1 MLSEG
6 VSYLV
11 FREKIKDYTSDIL
24 VRAESLLMQTESVK
38 NAAKL
43 RLNMEGSPCSTENIR
58 HLRFV
63 VWPYSFIKDAGY
75 IIESRLACSALWG
88 NLQTTISLERYD
100 KEWTDRE
107 GVWLFGVKLMDDISV
122 NGYISE
128 GIMVTISPF
137 VFRRFETDMYSKNL
151 SAVVGNGIH
160 NRHYFN
166 IGPDAPLLERHDSA
180 PLNFRVF
187 STCSLH
193 YDLCVIGGGYFTGIF
208 SEHWSVLMLLVSVSL
223 LTSTLIYIFIMNRLK
238 LNTSLALRFVK
249 ALKNES
255 LSLVYQPI
263 YRIKGGQICGFEALL
278 RWKDEKLGDISPD
291 VFIPLSQR
299 EGLQEDVTLYVISH
313 AIREFIPTAIQNG
326 MFLSL
331 NINPSDLDSKQFR
344 NTLLGLIDEYNI
356 PFKTILLE
364 ITERQGGDF
373 EGMKIHIEKYKNHG
387 VRFAIDD
394 FGTGYSNLNLVTAL
408 DVDEI
413 KIDKSLTSAI
423 GTESLRY
430 DLLPG
435 LHEMFRTIADKIVF
449 EGVETQEQV
458 NYLMMFW
465 PQSSTQGW
473 FYSKALPLEDV
484 KKLLSEK

>member
-1 MLSEG
+1 MVRCKIRCLISARKWRYNLSVSCLSVFLSSLFFLMLSEG

-166 IGPDAPLLERHDSA
+166 IGPDAP
-180 PLNFRVF
+180 
-187 STCSLH
+187 
-193 YDLCVIGGGYFTGIF
+193 
-208 SEHWSVLMLLVSVSL
+208 
-223 LTSTLIYIFIMNRLK
+223 
-238 LNTSLALRFVK
+238 
-249 ALKNES
+249 
-255 LSLVYQPI
+255 
-263 YRIKGGQICGFEALL
+263 
-278 RWKDEKLGDISPD
+278 
-291 VFIPLSQR
+291 
-299 EGLQEDVTLYVISH
+299 
-313 AIREFIPTAIQNG
+313 
-326 MFLSL
+326 
-331 NINPSDLDSKQFR
+331 
-344 NTLLGLIDEYNI
+344 
-356 PFKTILLE
+356 
-364 ITERQGGDF
+364 
-373 EGMKIHIEKYKNHG
+373 
-387 VRFAIDD
+387 
-394 FGTGYSNLNLVTAL
+394 
-408 DVDEI
+408 
-413 KIDKSLTSAI
+413 
-423 GTESLRY
+423 
-430 DLLPG
+430 
-435 LHEMFRTIADKIVF
+435 
-449 EGVETQEQV
+449 
-458 NYLMMFW
+458 
-465 PQSSTQGW
+465 
-473 FYSKALPLEDV
+473 
-484 KKLLSEK
+484 